1 MTLKEFVEKLE
12 SGEVS
17 LDLQGHSP
25 NPILPKVKQQ
35 LENLQERA
43 EMYGKE
49 VEALPEESRQ
59 DPGVQAVR
67 MLQMANLLLQKD
79 LENPYYVSLDPIE
92 AYCFGCGKHLRL
104 GVFGDTAYLTDY
116 RKVAAAEK
124 ELAKS
129 LNARRTD
136 VILEEPV
143 TEVCEGSGLPKVWE
157 AEIEVP
163 SGRLVF
169 ANFFL
174 SKEPGDKDRGQ
185 HLIPDFEEHSGSRK
199 NEFDIN
205 CELGRYKLMQAY
217 AEKNVGYAQMGN
229 MGIDI
234 FISEEGDAIKVSS
247 EYYYDR
253 DEDEEHTITYTGFY
267 VAGHVSLSM
276 WRWMCADEKVLEELN
291 GHVPDQSDKL
301 VIPVEPGVYA
311 IKNYMPGLSEND
323 KPLYAEI
330 YRLGDINT

>member
-25 NPILPKVKQQ
+25 NPILPKVKRR
-35 LENLQERA
+35 LKNLQERA
-43 EMYGKE
+43 EKYRKE
-49 VEALPEESRQ
+49 VEALPVESRQ
-59 DPGVQAVR
+59 DRGVQAVR
-67 MLQMANLLLQKD
+67 MLQMANFLLQED
-79 LENPYYVSLDPIE
+79 LANTYYASLEPLE
-92 AYCFGCGKHLRL
+92 VYCFSCGNSLRL
-104 GVFGDTAYLTDY
+104 TVFGDTAYLTDY
-116 RKVAAAEK
+116 RKVGAAEE

-129 LNARRTD
+129 LKARRMD
-136 VILEEPV
+136 VILNEPV
-143 TEVCEGSGLPKVWE
+143 LEVCEGSRLPKVWE

-174 SKEPGDKDRGQ
+174 NKEPGDKGRGQ
-185 HLIPDFEEHSGSRK
+185 HLIPDFEEPSGSRT

-229 MGIDI
+229 MSVDVFVNGA
-234 FISEEGDAIKVSS
+234 GNALKVSS

-267 VAGHVSLSM
+267 VAGQVSLGM
-276 WRWMCADEKVLEELN
+276 RRWMCADEKVLEELN

-330 YRLGDINT
+330 YRLGDLNT